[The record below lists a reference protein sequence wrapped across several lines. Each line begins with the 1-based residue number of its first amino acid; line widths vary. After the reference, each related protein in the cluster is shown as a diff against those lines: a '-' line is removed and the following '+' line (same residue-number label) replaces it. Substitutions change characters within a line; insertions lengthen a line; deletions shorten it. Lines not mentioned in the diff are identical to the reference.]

1 MPDSVKFTEEEQGK
15 NYFIADYTKDTKAFR
30 EDVDEKF
37 YERMNGKSENG
48 FPVYFTTQSSVHDDT
63 IGSSAMYIF
72 LGLYLGI
79 CFLISG
85 AAVLSLK
92 ILSDA
97 ADSKGK
103 YQILQKL
110 GCNQKEI
117 CRGLRKQNGTVFLLP
132 VILAV
137 IHSIFGIQVCMN
149 LLSIYDTKDVGPA
162 LLLTVVLI
170 GIIYGGYYL
179 VSQLGCEKIVKE

>member
-1 MPDSVKFTEEEQGK
+1 M
-15 NYFIADYTKDTKAFR
+15 
-30 EDVDEKF
+30 
-37 YERMNGKSENG
+37 
-48 FPVYFTTQSSVHDDT
+48 
-63 IGSSAMYIF
+63 
-72 LGLYLGI
+72 
-79 CFLISG
+79 
-85 AAVLSLK
+85 K

-149 LLSIYDTKDVGPA
+149 LLSIYDTKGVGPA